1 MNPSAFYGKTYDVG
15 VPEKSEDE
23 NLDSEDNDYDPEK
36 DLEISDEE
44 SEDDGD
50 ESDHEVFPSTSGKG
64 KRTFNNRVFIMAIIN
79 CEFVAAFLAS
89 KPTVS
94 EVDRLTK
101 AELKEVA
108 KYLDLEFTSGEKKIV
123 LVKMIKHEM
132 SGILYHE
139 ECPGDERD
147 VEADRLVDQ
156 EIILPQPE
164 REGVGEDV
172 TPVFPS
178 KFSVAEYLE
187 LEKIKLNQTQ
197 LQLDHEY
204 RMAKLQLDV
213 KVSTS
218 PGPQR
223 TSAYQANMLPP
234 FEEEHVGEFFTLFEE
249 IAHGMKWPI
258 KEWTFMLQPVL
269 IGRARTTYVSVTSDV
284 RKDYRLLKQAILGA
298 YQLRPEAYR
307 QRFRKVHKRK
317 DQTHVEFVSQM
328 TNSFDLWLKSKGVET
343 FDTLRQLVLRENCL
357 WKIDENVVNYVV
369 EKEIEDL
376 CTAAQ
381 KADDYVLSNPDYLKR
396 SDKPH
401 NTSSFKGKFGND
413 DINITAPPPSRSANH
428 VGNSYAS
435 SRGNVVKSSCTHC
448 GKVGHLASNCWSK
461 GRNEWPKSVSIV
473 TNQDPF
479 VNPHAMESLTETRE
493 GDVGDCVGSC
503 SKQMACPTLSNC
515 TNQAILEQYRAF
527 LSDGTVE
534 GVAGNCISVPII
546 DVTLDCSIAK
556 GIVRVGVVK
565 ELPVPGVNF
574 LLGNDIAGG
583 RVTVNPILSMC
594 PVNEL
599 LTREYEEKMSNVF
612 PACAVNRSMTQL
624 TKPDHVTSVPCTD
637 VPNVTE
643 NDHSRVERE
652 MPESHTETVNT
663 GEMPSSQLEFPSHIC
678 DIEGIVDHQ
687 KADPDCRKLASLA
700 MSEFKERLRASWAFA
715 NEHLKKAQIS
725 MKNWYD
731 KKALIRGFQPNDEVL
746 VLLPMSGQPLA
757 AKYCGPYK
765 VMSKVSQT
773 DYMVATPDK
782 RKSQQLVHINM
793 LKPYRRAPSQV
804 QPHPPVGCKGV
815 CVTLI
820 KEMEE
825 QGDCPLSLGSVSSW
839 EENATFLKGLP
850 TLFPHLSS
858 SQVN

>member
-1 MNPSAFYGKTYDVG
+1 
-15 VPEKSEDE
+15 
-23 NLDSEDNDYDPEK
+23 
-36 DLEISDEE
+36 
-44 SEDDGD
+44 
-50 ESDHEVFPSTSGKG
+50 
-64 KRTFNNRVFIMAIIN
+64 MAIIN
-79 CEFVAAFLAS
+79 CEDVAAFLAS

-132 SGILYHE
+132 FGILYHDNYE

-156 EIILPQPE
+156 EIVLPQPE

-172 TPVFPS
+172 TPVIPS
-178 KFSVAEYLE
+178 NFSVAEYLE

-204 RMAKLQLDV
+204 CMAKLQLDV
-213 KVSTS
+213 KASTS

-234 FEEEHVGEFFTLFEE
+234 FEEEHVGKFFTLFEE

-258 KEWTFMLQPVL
+258 KKWTFMLQPVL

-307 QRFRKVHKRK
+307 QRFRK
-317 DQTHVEFVSQM
+317 
-328 TNSFDLWLKSKGVET
+328 
-343 FDTLRQLVLRENCL
+343 
-357 WKIDENVVNYVV
+357 
-369 EKEIEDL
+369 
-376 CTAAQ
+376 
-381 KADDYVLSNPDYLKR
+381 
-396 SDKPH
+396 
-401 NTSSFKGKFGND
+401 
-413 DINITAPPPSRSANH
+413 
-428 VGNSYAS
+428 
-435 SRGNVVKSSCTHC
+435 
-448 GKVGHLASNCWSK
+448 
-461 GRNEWPKSVSIV
+461 
-473 TNQDPF
+473 DPF
-479 VNPHAMESLTETRE
+479 VNPYAMESLTKTRE

-503 SKQMACPTLSNC
+503 SKQVACPTLSNC

-546 DVTLDCSIAK
+546 DVTLDCSTAK

-565 ELPVPGVNF
+565 DLPVPGVNF

-612 PACAVNRSMTQL
+612 PACAVTRSMTQL
-624 TKPDHVTSVPCTD
+624 TKPDHVTSVPCID

-652 MPESHTETVNT
+652 MPESHLETVHT

-700 MSEFKERLRASWAFA
+700 MSEVDAAKELVECYYFKNQFLKEKWIDGECEIGLLQYVIKFKERLRVSWAFA

-804 QPHPPVGCKGV
+804 QPHPPLGCKSV

-858 SQVN
+858 SQGK

>member
-1 MNPSAFYGKTYDVG
+1 
-15 VPEKSEDE
+15 
-23 NLDSEDNDYDPEK
+23 
-36 DLEISDEE
+36 
-44 SEDDGD
+44 
-50 ESDHEVFPSTSGKG
+50 
-64 KRTFNNRVFIMAIIN
+64 MAIIN
-79 CEFVAAFLAS
+79 CEDVAAFLAS

-132 SGILYHE
+132 FGILYHDNYE

-156 EIILPQPE
+156 EIVLPQPE

-172 TPVFPS
+172 TPVIPS
-178 KFSVAEYLE
+178 NFSVAEYLE

-213 KVSTS
+213 KASTS

-249 IAHGMKWPI
+249 IAHGMKWSI

-284 RKDYRLLKQAILGA
+284 HKDYRLLKQAILGA

-328 TNSFDLWLKSKGVET
+328 TNSFDLCLKSKGVET
-343 FDTLRQLVLRENCL
+343 FDTLRQLVLRENFL
-357 WKIDENVVNYVV
+357 WKIDENVANYVV

-435 SRGNVVKSSCTHC
+435 SRGNVVKRSCTHC

-503 SKQMACPTLSNC
+503 SKQVACPTLSNC

-546 DVTLDCSIAK
+546 DVTLDCSTAK
-556 GIVRVGVVK
+556 GTVRVGVVK

-612 PACAVNRSMTQL
+612 PACAVTRSMTQL
-624 TKPDHVTSVPCTD
+624 IKPDHVTSVPCID

-643 NDHSRVERE
+643 NDHSGLERE

-700 MSEFKERLRASWAFA
+700 MSEVDAAKELVECYYFKNQFLKEKWIDGECEIGLLQYVIKFKERLRTSWAFA

-804 QPHPPVGCKGV
+804 QPHPPLGCKSV

-858 SQVN
+858 SQGK